1 MGTLSLVCLGVVTV
15 VHLAFGISAYFQ
27 AGVYNVDSWMVDG
40 KPGTGNTPIEQLLG
54 LIFSLWYLASIIP
67 VTLCYL
73 SGSSNGLKVA
83 ILTPF
88 FYHFLISVCGFMFLD
103 KIGVCNEELISGYKI
118 GGIHAILATAC
129 LMIYMSE

>member
-1 MGTLSLVCLGVVTV
+1 M
-15 VHLAFGISAYFQ
+15 
-27 AGVYNVDSWMVDG
+27 YNVDAWMVDG

-83 ILTPF
+83 ILTPL
-88 FYHFLISVCGFMFLD
+88 FYHLLISVCGFLFLNQT
-103 KIGVCNEELISGYKI
+103 GVCNEELISGHRI
-118 GGIHAILATAC
+118 GGIHALLATAC
-129 LMIYMSE
+129 LIVYIN

>member
-1 MGTLSLVCLGVVTV
+1 
-15 VHLAFGISAYFQ
+15 
-27 AGVYNVDSWMVDG
+27 MVDG

-73 SGSSNGLKVA
+73 SGSKNGLKVA

-88 FYHFLISVCGFMFLD
+88 IYHLLISLCGFLFLN
-103 KIGVCNEELISGYKI
+103 KTGVCNEELISGPKI
-118 GGIHAILATAC
+118 GGIHAFLAAAC
-129 LMIYMSE
+129 LVVYMN

>member
-1 MGTLSLVCLGVVTV
+1 
-15 VHLAFGISAYFQ
+15 
-27 AGVYNVDSWMVDG
+27 MVDG

-83 ILTPF
+83 ILTPL
-88 FYHFLISVCGFMFLD
+88 FYHLLISVCGFLFLNQT
-103 KIGVCNEELISGYKI
+103 GVCNEELISGHKI
-118 GGIHAILATAC
+118 GGIHALLATAC
-129 LMIYMSE
+129 LFVYINWIIKCTYVFDFIQSHVI